1 MINGLRRMKEI
12 NKSEQTNQNK
22 SVNGEINM
30 HTFSISPALNTFTD
44 LTHLDLCNLKQG
56 SDCL

>member
-1 MINGLRRMKEI
+1 MKEI